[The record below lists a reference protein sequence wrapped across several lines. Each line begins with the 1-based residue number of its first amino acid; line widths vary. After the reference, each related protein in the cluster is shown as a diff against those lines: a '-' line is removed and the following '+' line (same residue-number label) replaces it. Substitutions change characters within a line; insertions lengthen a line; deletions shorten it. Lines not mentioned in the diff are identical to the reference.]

1 MATESDIR
9 QMKNLQRSWEQ
20 ERARRQASEKRL
32 NEALTLLQK
41 TLKDRE
47 KYRNLVEDINAI
59 IFATDKD
66 GVIIYVS
73 PIIHVYTGFRPD
85 ECIGLPFLDLVY
97 SDDRKHLQKIYPKI
111 VAGQLKSTEY
121 RIRHKRHHFC
131 WVKAFN
137 RPNVIEGVF
146 QGLRGVMVD
155 ITDRKKA
162 EEAFRESEIKYQT
175 IIENIEE
182 GYFEVDL
189 KGNLTFV
196 NTPLCRIAGFSKS
209 QLLYTNFREYTSRQT
224 ARIILRIFN
233 RIYRTGI
240 PLANQDFNAVKN
252 EKNVVLE
259 ISAALARDRD
269 GRPIGFR
276 GMLRDITMRRRAEAE
291 LKELEKQLYHAQ
303 RMEAIGTLAG
313 GIAHDFNNILMGMQ
327 GNVSLLL
334 MRLPSH
340 NPLTQKLKN
349 VEQYIQNGAGLTRQ
363 LLDFARTK
371 SRPMRISDLNFL
383 IHKTARMFG
392 RTKKEVEIDLSG
404 LKSTWSVN
412 VDSGQIEQ
420 VLVNL
425 YVNAWQAMPGGGR
438 LSLTTRNVELN
449 RQSVHPF
456 GMKPGQYVE
465 AAVVDTGIGMDEAT
479 QQKVF
484 TPFFTTK
491 DRGRGTG
498 LGLSSAYGIIKNH
511 GGFMKVASKIGRG
524 SCFSIYLPASEVPAE
539 TEREDH
545 LEPIRGVGTI
555 LVVDDEQFITEITKE
570 WLDELGYQVIEAPSG
585 TAAVEIYRENR
596 RTIDLVILDV
606 VMPGMDGGE
615 TFERLQAIDPDVRVL
630 LTSGY
635 GYNKRAEEIV
645 RRGCLGFISK
655 PYNIIQLSE
664 KIDKILG
671 QSAGAPLQSR
681 RQNK

>member
-1 MATESDIR
+1 MATDSDIR

-20 ERARRQASEKRL
+20 ERARRKASEKRL

-73 PIIHVYTGFRPD
+73 PIIHAYTGFRPD
-85 ECIGLPFLDLVY
+85 ECIGLPLLDLVY
-97 SDDRKHLQKIYPKI
+97 SGDRKHLQKIYPKI

-137 RPNVIEGVF
+137 RPNVTEGVF

-209 QLLYTNFREYTSRQT
+209 QLLYTNFRKYTSRPT
-224 ARIILRIFN
+224 ARILLRIFN

-240 PLANQDFNAVKN
+240 PLANQDFNAVK
-252 EKNVVLE
+252 KGKTVVLE

-371 SRPMRISDLNFL
+371 SR
-383 IHKTARMFG
+383 
-392 RTKKEVEIDLSG
+392 
-404 LKSTWSVN
+404 
-412 VDSGQIEQ
+412 
-420 VLVNL
+420 
-425 YVNAWQAMPGGGR
+425 
-438 LSLTTRNVELN
+438 
-449 RQSVHPF
+449 
-456 GMKPGQYVE
+456 
-465 AAVVDTGIGMDEAT
+465 
-479 QQKVF
+479 
-484 TPFFTTK
+484 
-491 DRGRGTG
+491 
-498 LGLSSAYGIIKNH
+498 
-511 GGFMKVASKIGRG
+511 
-524 SCFSIYLPASEVPAE
+524 
-539 TEREDH
+539 
-545 LEPIRGVGTI
+545 
-555 LVVDDEQFITEITKE
+555 
-570 WLDELGYQVIEAPSG
+570 
-585 TAAVEIYRENR
+585 
-596 RTIDLVILDV
+596 
-606 VMPGMDGGE
+606 
-615 TFERLQAIDPDVRVL
+615 
-630 LTSGY
+630 
-635 GYNKRAEEIV
+635 
-645 RRGCLGFISK
+645 
-655 PYNIIQLSE
+655 
-664 KIDKILG
+664 
-671 QSAGAPLQSR
+671 
-681 RQNK
+681 